1 MGPLIVKYITL
12 FPLFLPVWQD
22 RPLTDADLR
31 PGPYPVVVT
40 AEQIAL
46 QREAFGEADR
56 ELRMLIARELRQTQ
70 EQSAFLILLGRL
82 GAEKDPEVLANVV
95 QQVDMSPFR
104 PAGLAAVVTPLL
116 EHSDQAVRY
125 WTTDLYGRCDGADPA
140 RLVKALS
147 QDPSQ
152 AVRQVAAERLRDLP
166 GAVTAEL
173 WGSSGQAPDACVAA
187 AITVGFCLGPAAPGA
202 ANELARQLPL
212 SHEAVRFA
220 VAARLGD
227 LPPSLQQALI
237 PIVAQ
242 DPAPSVRGEA
252 VAVLGRLAR
261 PTDPPRVLALT
272 RDVDPEVRRRAV
284 ASCAAYPG
292 PETLVALIDRLQD
305 ERTLVRREA
314 EEVAVAMDR
323 ECPAGAA
330 VAARLSAARFPG
342 RGHLCRVL
350 GRVGYTASA
359 AAVHATLA
367 GETEPEGIRD
377 AVFALGM
384 LGYRPAAGEI
394 AALGTHISPVVR
406 AGVGEALG
414 RLAVPATYGTVRTLA
429 FDPEETV
436 RQATILGIG
445 VTADGTAF
453 SETVRQVLLLTR
465 PEKMSSAN
473 RAAAAWTAGR
483 LRPIAPELVK
493 RLKVQATEPVVPG
506 PMGEPLFEEDAVLAN
521 VDFALAA
528 LAQED
533 PFARTTF
540 AEVCSVHRPSPSAGS
555 QVSGSTAY
563 VATSEV
569 AECALQAQEY
579 AAGTPVTPRPRPTT
593 TMSFRVEPLQKT
605 SE

>member
-1 MGPLIVKYITL
+1 MGPLIVKYLTL
-12 FPLFLPVWQD
+12 FPLFLPVWQE

-40 AEQIAL
+40 AQQIAL
-46 QREAFGEADR
+46 QREAFSQADR

-82 GAEKDPEVLANVV
+82 ATEKDPEVLAGVV
-95 QQVDMSPFR
+95 QQVDLSPFR

-125 WTTDLYGRCDGADPA
+125 WTTDLYGRCEGADPA
-140 RLVKALS
+140 PLIKALS
-147 QDPSQ
+147 QDSSQ
-152 AVRQVAAERLRDLP
+152 AVQQVAAERLRDLP
-166 GAVTAEL
+166 GAVTVAL
-173 WGSSGQAPDACVAA
+173 WRSSGQHPDARIAA
-187 AITVGFCLGPAAPGA
+187 AVTVGYGLGPAAPEA
-202 ANELARQLPL
+202 PNELARQLPL

-227 LPPSLQQALI
+227 MPPSVQQALI
-237 PIVAQ
+237 PVLTQ

-252 VAVLGRLAR
+252 VAVMGRLAR
-261 PTDPPRVLALT
+261 PTDHARVLALT
-272 RDVDPEVRRRAV
+272 RDRDPEVRRRAV

-323 ECPAGAA
+323 ESPAGAA

-350 GRVGYTASA
+350 GRVGYAASA
-359 AAVHATLA
+359 AAIHGTLA
-367 GETEPEGIRD
+367 DETEPEGVRD
-377 AVFALGM
+377 AVFALGR
-384 LGYRPAAGEI
+384 LGHRPAAGAV
-394 AALGTHISPVVR
+394 AALGTHASPLVR

-414 RLAVPATYGTVRTLA
+414 RLTVPATYDTVRTLA
-429 FDPEETV
+429 FDPEESV

-445 VTADGTAF
+445 MTADGNAF
-453 SETVRQVLLLTR
+453 SETVRRVLLLTR

-473 RAAAAWTAGR
+473 RAAAAWAAGR
-483 LRPIAPELVK
+483 LRPVAPELVK

-506 PMGEPLFEEDAVLAN
+506 PMGEPLFEEDPVLAN

-528 LAQED
+528 LARED
-533 PFARTTF
+533 PFARTTL
-540 AEVCSVHRPSPSAGS
+540 AEVCSVHRPNSSAGA

-563 VATSEV
+563 VASSEV

-593 TMSFRVEPLQKT
+593 TMSFSVEPLQRS